1 MIDICVFGKYK
12 VKLHNKYSYI
22 SDYDYEMK
30 DPIFSEHVEE
40 WEKVMDGGELMHL
53 VANLMLENDAITFEC
68 KTSSIEHGKP
78 VGEIVIEKFE
88 PQDGTGGTITIKYE
102 QEGKLC

>member
-1 MIDICVFGKYK
+1 MNINVFGNYK

-30 DPIFSEHVEE
+30 ESIFSEDIEE
-40 WEKVMDGGELMHL
+40 WEKVMDGCDFMHFI
-53 VANLMLENDAITFEC
+53 ARMMLENDTITFEC
-68 KTSSIEHGKP
+68 KTSSIEQGEP

-88 PQDGTGGTITIKYE
+88 LQNGTGATIEIKYQAIVE
-102 QEGKLC
+102 